1 MKRLFLSISLLFC
14 CIYASGYYPV
24 VKNYTKNEYK
34 GSSKTWHITQSSCG
48 NIWAANNSGI
58 LEFDGREWSI
68 IEAKNKTGM
77 RSLLFDEDSDRLYFG
92 AVNETGYLDFHD
104 RRHINYVSLLAPARY
119 ID

>member
-1 MKRLFLSISLLFC
+1 MKRLFLSISLVFC

-77 RSLLFDEDSDRLYFG
+77 RSLLFDEDSDRANTRRG
-92 AVNETGYLDFHD
+92 TAPSD
-104 RRHINYVSLLAPARY
+104 RPYSMSNTSSK
-119 ID
+119 